1 MAPDPSAVPI
11 EPAPKPPQ
19 DLAGRSSSLKPT
31 AVRLSVKGALGQ
43 WALLFHA
50 TGGHLWLECI
60 IPILINLPI
69 SAAIAYGI
77 FFGHLRDWNRETWNF
92 VSAAVAFLLTQ
103 KLSLAYARFW
113 EARGHLGQAVKC
125 CRSIAVMV
133 KPRLGPG
140 QLKAAEAAD
149 DARRYAMLYYWALCF
164 QLLGM
169 DLKQEVVMHHLKGRP
184 EEEELLF
191 KRKNN
196 QALTALVWLSSRI
209 ADLAVEGVLTQH
221 ELQEGL
227 RRVDEM
233 VEAFNG
239 ATKIKNTP
247 IPAPMEHLC
256 AVLTNLYVISA
267 PLAIAT
273 AFKNGE
279 GDPIPCGPDILTGN
293 VTYPV
298 DSNGFCTEACTTLEF
313 MGYFTPMKT
322 CPPIGFSSVGS
333 RTVAA
338 TLFLGIAFYAMFELG
353 NAFAEPFGDDESDL
367 GGTMMQMGNGLEGD
381 LRFLMETAIPHSRL
395 RQESHQNLLKDAGM
409 ENHGSQSKNGAAESK
424 NGAAESS
431 MSC

>member
-247 IPAPMEHLC
+247 IPLPLEHLC
-256 AVLTNLYVISA
+256 AVLTNLYVITA
-267 PLAIAT
+267 PMAIAT
-273 AFKNGE
+273 AFKHASGQPTTCEFANG
-279 GDPIPCGPDILTGN
+279 TA
-293 VTYPV
+293 TT
-298 DSNGFCTEACTTLEF
+298 CTEEMCPNLVWPAGGSITLLEDPTECPAT
-313 MGYFTPMKT
+313 GFTSVYGRTMFA
-322 CPPIGFSSVGS
+322 GF
-333 RTVAA
+333 
-338 TLFLGIAFYAMFELG
+338 FLGICFYAMFELG

-367 GGTMMQMGNGLEGD
+367 GGTMMTMGNGLEAD
-381 LRFLMETAIPHSRL
+381 LRFMMETAIPHSRL
-395 RQESHQNLLKDAGM
+395 RRETQKGFATQKNLTNTHEKSGGPETSVKGGAEGAGM
-409 ENHGSQSKNGAAESK
+409 D
-424 NGAAESS
+424 
-431 MSC
+431 C